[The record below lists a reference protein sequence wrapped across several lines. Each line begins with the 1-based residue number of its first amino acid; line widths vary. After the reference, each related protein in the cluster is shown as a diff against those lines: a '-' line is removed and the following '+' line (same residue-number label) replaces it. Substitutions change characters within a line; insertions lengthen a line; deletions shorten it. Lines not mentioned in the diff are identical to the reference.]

1 MKLSWEWL
9 GQYMRISKHVVNPA
23 SNFSFLLI
31 LFMYI
36 ILQILSEDLSQ
47 VVSVQGPGSHF
58 GEIGFLFGAPRMS
71 TVRAATHCQL
81 VMLNK
86 INVDKVVEHFPLIAK

>member
-1 MKLSWEWL
+1 MHMVGLFAESIMMKDCACL
-9 GQYMRISKHVVNPA
+9 
-23 SNFSFLLI
+23 
-31 LFMYI
+31 
-36 ILQILSEDLSQ
+36 LQILAEDLSQ

-58 GEIGFLFGAPRMS
+58 GELGFLFGAPRMS

-86 INVDKVVEHFPLIAK
+86 TSVDKVLEHFPLIAK

>member
-1 MKLSWEWL
+1 MFTATK
-9 GQYMRISKHVVNPA
+9 
-23 SNFSFLLI
+23 
-31 LFMYI
+31 I
-36 ILQILSEDLSQ
+36 ITNHIMLLQILAEDLSQ

-58 GEIGFLFGAPRMS
+58 GELGFLFGAPRMS

-86 INVDKVVEHFPLIAK
+86 TSVDKVLEHFPLIAK